1 MLDFYYI
8 PSIEQLIVKISLL
21 QWYISVCV
29 FSRYHI
35 NQNEDIK

>member
-21 QWYISVCV
+21 QYISVCV

-35 NQNEDIK
+35 NQNEDIE